1 MRRTR
6 PPGAPQWTRQP
17 RIRSRRRS
25 EDRAREEAT
34 WLKLPRSAV
43 FIMEKPDLF
52 MAKCIR
58 TAFYNGK
65 GVFSFLHLCCQP
77 VETQHGQPAHQP
89 PERARNAQKRNAGG
103 GNQKGHGR
111 GISGVRLAE
120 GGNR

>member
-52 MAKCIR
+52 MLHFIGTRFKD
-58 TAFYNGK
+58 GK
-65 GVFSFLHLCCQP
+65 GAFS
-77 VETQHGQPAHQP
+77 
-89 PERARNAQKRNAGG
+89 
-103 GNQKGHGR
+103 
-111 GISGVRLAE
+111 ISRVLL
-120 GGNR
+120 